1 MDATFGK
8 RAQQAAAAAPSALD
22 ELVASGLDRSPV
34 TADATAAVQ
43 DETLEQLQQKLYPDG
58 AQPTLKTVQE
68 DLAEKKA
75 NWQCNKRQLVL
86 NDGGRRLKLLI
97 ARLERYLMLREEQ
110 EKKRQQARQQEW

>member
-1 MDATFGK
+1 M
-8 RAQQAAAAAPSALD
+8 QQPVHRTTLG
-22 ELVASGLDRSPV
+22 ELVASGLGRSPA
-34 TADATAAVQ
+34 TADAAAAAVQ
-43 DETLEQLQQKLYPDG
+43 GETLEQLQQKLYPDG
-58 AQPTLKTVQE
+58 AQPTLKTFQE